1 MRRQAL
7 ILALALWCANAA
19 LAGEQT
25 FGDITDIDAAK
36 KTILVSSECEC
47 GSGKIIETNFTI
59 GDETKFSL
67 NKKDCKFTDL
77 KLGDQVEVDSELKI
91 TSQKSSRRD
100 RSNQCEQLFPLP
112 AYRERERIPRKLARN
127 CYETITLT
135 IWYGV

>member
-1 MRRQAL
+1 M
-7 ILALALWCANAA
+7 WCANAA

-77 KLGDQVEVDSELKI
+77 KLGDQVEVDFEI
-91 TSQKSSRRD
+91 RRSRHKNHRG
-100 RSNQCEQLFPLP
+100 QTM
-112 AYRERERIPRKLARN
+112 KLYCGRGVTCHLGETVVARFSKP
-127 CYETITLT
+127 CCM
-135 IWYGV
+135 G